1 MIFWILII
9 TQQEDSFSKPVK
21 LSKRKAPRNADYIES
36 QCANGGTNIMEQP
49 KRITI
54 SLSMGE
60 ECVVSDVVSSTTGND
75 DLIQNTGDR
84 SEKLLSDIK
93 DMLLSVQKD
102 REEKKDVATNRTEW
116 QLVALV
122 LDRAFLIVF
131 VVLTVVVSLCILLN
145 HPTYEPSDWP
155 IHWKY

>member
-1 MIFWILII
+1 
-9 TQQEDSFSKPVK
+9 
-21 LSKRKAPRNADYIES
+21 
-36 QCANGGTNIMEQP
+36 
-49 KRITI
+49 
-54 SLSMGE
+54 
-60 ECVVSDVVSSTTGND
+60 
-75 DLIQNTGDR
+75 
-84 SEKLLSDIK
+84 
-93 DMLLSVQKD
+93 MLLTVQRD

-155 IHWKY
+155 IH

>member
-1 MIFWILII
+1 MN
-9 TQQEDSFSKPVK
+9 
-21 LSKRKAPRNADYIES
+21 KRKAPRNADYTES
-36 QCANGGTNIMEQP
+36 QCAKGGTKIIDKP

-54 SLSMGE
+54 SLSTGE
-60 ECVVSDVVSSTTGND
+60 ECVVSDVVSNTTTNND
-75 DLIQNTGDR
+75 PIQNTGDR
-84 SEKLLSDIK
+84 PTSEKLLSDIK
-93 DMLLSVQKD
+93 DLLLTVQRD

-155 IHWKY
+155 IH

>member
-1 MIFWILII
+1 MN
-9 TQQEDSFSKPVK
+9 
-21 LSKRKAPRNADYIES
+21 KRKTPRNADYLES

-60 ECVVSDVVSSTTGND
+60 ECVVSDVVSNTTTND
-75 DLIQNTGDR
+75 GPIENTGDR
-84 SEKLLSDIK
+84 STSEKLLSDIK
-93 DMLLSVQKD
+93 DMLLTVQKD

-122 LDRAFLIVF
+122 LDRAFQIVF

-155 IHWKY
+155 IH

>member
-1 MIFWILII
+1 MFIN
-9 TQQEDSFSKPVK
+9 QQKDSFSEPVK
-21 LSKRKAPRNADYIES
+21 LNKRKTSRTADHSES
-36 QCANGGTNIMEQP
+36 RCENGGAKMMDQP

-54 SLSMGE
+54 SLSTGE
-60 ECVVSDVVSSTTGND
+60 ECVVSDVVTSTTNNEGSV
-75 DLIQNTGDR
+75 QSTADR
-84 SEKLLSDIK
+84 FPSEKLLSDIR
-93 DMLLSVQKD
+93 DILLSVQKD

-131 VVLTVVVSLCILLN
+131 VVLTVAVSLGILLN

-155 IHWKY
+155 IH